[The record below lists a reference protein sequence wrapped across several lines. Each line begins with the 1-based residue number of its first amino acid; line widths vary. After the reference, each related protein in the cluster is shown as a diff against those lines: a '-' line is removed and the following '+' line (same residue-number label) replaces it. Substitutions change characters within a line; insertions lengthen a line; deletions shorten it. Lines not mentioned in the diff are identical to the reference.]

1 MWTQSHLPASV
12 WGHGSPGVWATRPSG
27 GSFSFPP
34 PRCGLK
40 REIHARR
47 VSFITVQQISEEE
60 FSLLRMARVMLLEQT
75 KALESKLRRGR
86 GELEKG
92 KCMYER
98 RFFSKIEQH
107 SDPGSYGTRRNAP
120 RNDAAVPRPVQSL
133 GKTLLRQYKQLIAAL
148 KPARHRCPGPARV
161 C

>member
-12 WGHGSPGVWATRPSG
+12 WGHRSSGVWATRPSG
-27 GSFSFPP
+27 GSPSFPP

-47 VSFITVQQISEEE
+47 VSFITRSTAQ
-60 FSLLRMARVMLLEQT
+60 
-75 KALESKLRRGR
+75 RGR
-86 GELEKG
+86 ILIIAHGKGDAFGTNERFRIEVETRASKKG

-98 RFFSKIEQH
+98 RFFSEIEQH
-107 SDPGSYGTRRNAP
+107 SDPGSYGTRRHAP
-120 RNDAAVPRPVQSL
+120 RNDAAVPRPVQNL
-133 GKTLLRQYKQLIAAL
+133 GKTLLRRYKQLIAAL